1 MGSLFKTPAA
11 PEIKAAAPAPQE
23 SELAKARK
31 RKMQSETQ
39 TGGTSSTLLSSGG
52 RETLGA

>member
-31 RKMQSETQ
+31 RKMQSETE